1 MAPVLSN
8 CVILQ
13 EKERL
18 GQEWRRL
25 EEQRSLFE
33 RERRKFTEAA
43 IRLGEEVTLALHVNE
58 LEVTFETKNNVRRNS
73 LWPWLVFAEEGLRGG
88 PGRVAQRP
96 VFELGSGCG
105 LTETPAVKV

>member
-1 MAPVLSN
+1 MLSN

-25 EEQRSLFE
+25 EEQRTLFE

-43 IRLGEEVTLALHVNE
+43 IRLGEEVILALHVNE
-58 LEVTFETKNNVRRNS
+58 FEVTFETISQHLTQLTLAVARLYRGRPLRRT
-73 LWPWLVFAEEGLRGG
+73 G
-88 PGRVAQRP
+88 PC
-96 VFELGSGCG
+96 GSK
-105 LTETPAVKV
+105 TSF